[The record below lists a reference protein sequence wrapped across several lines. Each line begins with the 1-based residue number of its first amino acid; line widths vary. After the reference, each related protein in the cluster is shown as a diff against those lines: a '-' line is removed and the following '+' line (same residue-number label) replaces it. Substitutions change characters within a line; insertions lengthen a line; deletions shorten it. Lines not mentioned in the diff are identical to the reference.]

1 MNVNTIE
8 NIKQEA
14 ERLKEDCIYSA
25 KGHLDSAKFWRCLYY
40 WLMIFSILSLCLS
53 FTLTLIDGQL
63 CTVICGL
70 ISSFITVILIF
81 LNPQEKYLSH
91 QNSGNKFLSLR
102 NQIRIFND
110 IEIKNSNYI
119 DEYTKRLIE
128 FSKERNS
135 LNENSLPIA
144 ETGYKNVKKQIEE
157 ETHIYEVDKNK

>member
-1 MNVNTIE
+1 MSLDKIE
-8 NIKQEA
+8 NIKKENKRI
-14 ERLKEDCIYSA
+14 EEDCIYSA
-25 KGHLDSAKFWRCLYY
+25 KGHFESAKFWRHLYY

-53 FTLTLIDGQL
+53 FTLTLPDSQL
-63 CTVICGL
+63 CTVICSL

-119 DEYTKRLIE
+119 DEYAKRLIE
-128 FSKERNS
+128 FSKERNA
-135 LNENSLPIA
+135 LNNNSLPIA
-144 ETGYKNVKKQIEE
+144 ETGYKNAKKQIEE
-157 ETHIYEVDKNK
+157 ETHIYEVDKDE

>member
-25 KGHLDSAKFWRCLYY
+25 NGHFESAKFWRRLYY
-40 WLMIFSILSLCLS
+40 WLMIFSILSFCLS
-53 FTLTLIDGQL
+53 FTLTLLDSQL
-63 CTVICGL
+63 CTV

-110 IEIKNSNYI
+110 IEIKNSNYM

-144 ETGYKNVKKQIEE
+144 ETGYKNAKKQIEE

>member
-25 KGHLDSAKFWRCLYY
+25 KGHFESAKFWRRLYY
-40 WLMIFSILSLCLS
+40 WLMIFSILSFCLS
-53 FTLTLIDGQL
+53 FTLTLLDSQL
-63 CTVICGL
+63 CTV

-110 IEIKNSNYI
+110 IEIKNSNYM
-119 DEYTKRLIE
+119 DEYTK
-128 FSKERNS
+128 
-135 LNENSLPIA
+135 
-144 ETGYKNVKKQIEE
+144 
-157 ETHIYEVDKNK
+157 

>member
-1 MNVNTIE
+1 M
-8 NIKQEA
+8 
-14 ERLKEDCIYSA
+14 
-25 KGHLDSAKFWRCLYY
+25 
-40 WLMIFSILSLCLS
+40 S
-53 FTLTLIDGQL
+53 FTLTLLDSQL
-63 CTVICGL
+63 CTVICGI

-91 QNSGNKFLSLR
+91 QNNGNKFLSLR

>member
-1 MNVNTIE
+1 MSLDKIKNIE
-8 NIKQEA
+8 KEIKRIE
-14 ERLKEDCIYSA
+14 EDCIYSA
-25 KGHLDSAKFWRCLYY
+25 KGHFESAKFWRRLYY

-53 FTLTLIDGQL
+53 FTLTLLDSQL
-63 CTVICGL
+63 CTVICGI

-157 ETHIYEVDKNK
+157 ETHIYEIDKNK

>member
-1 MNVNTIE
+1 
-8 NIKQEA
+8 
-14 ERLKEDCIYSA
+14 
-25 KGHLDSAKFWRCLYY
+25 
-40 WLMIFSILSLCLS
+40 MIFSILSLCLS
-53 FTLTLIDGQL
+53 FTLTLLDSQL
-63 CTVICGL
+63 CTVICGI

-91 QNSGNKFLSLR
+91 QNNGNKFLSLR

>member
-25 KGHLDSAKFWRCLYY
+25 KGHFESAKFWRRLYY

-53 FTLTLIDGQL
+53 FTLTLLDSQL
-63 CTVICGL
+63 CTVICGI

-91 QNSGNKFLSLR
+91 QNNGNKFLSLR

-144 ETGYKNVKKQIEE
+144 ETGYKNAKKQIEE

>member
-1 MNVNTIE
+1 MSLDKIKNIE
-8 NIKQEA
+8 KEIKRIE
-14 ERLKEDCIYSA
+14 EDCIYSA
-25 KGHLDSAKFWRCLYY
+25 KGHFESAKFWRKWYY
-40 WLMIFSILSLCLS
+40 GLMASSILSLCLS
-53 FTLTLIDGQL
+53 FTLVLPDNKL
-63 CTVICGL
+63 YTVIIGL

-91 QNSGNKFLSLR
+91 QSSGNKFLSLR
-102 NQIRIFND
+102 NQIRVFND

-144 ETGYKNVKKQIEE
+144 ETGYKNVKKHIEE
-157 ETHIYEVDKNK
+157 ETHIYEIDKNK